1 MLYVGADKAYLIDR
15 KFCCRSVDHGVYA
28 LALGTA
34 GANVCLMNGGE
45 LARRWLTNDSRP
57 LFLYAAFAPPPPPP
71 PPPTGDE
78 RGSLLD
84 GEMITGGDGST
95 IYLIYDI
102 VQFCG
107 NYVGGRA
114 LPQRLEAVH
123 AAVDAYFRALGAV
136 GDDSTPFALKCKTFL
151 PKHLVHQHLAHIAK
165 LADGSYQYEDAAENL
180 RNQNDGLIFTPED
193 EPYLPSSNQLLL
205 KWKWPD
211 LNSIDFKVTHP
222 YFDRNTNNLQLQCGY
237 NGSDIT
243 IRSIALDEG
252 TRSWLEHHLPRH
264 PGGVGIVECVYDAN
278 LSCWLVKKFRP
289 DKNSGNYI
297 STVMSTLETV
307 IDNVTPQEICTACGS
322 SETYAPAAA
331 AAPVAAAASSL
342 PAAPLSSHAPMA
354 RALVSNHAA
363 PPPPPPQSLPVALRA
378 SMPSSAS
385 FSFAPQPPSP

>member
-28 LALGTA
+28 LAL
-34 GANVCLMNGGE
+34 
-45 LARRWLTNDSRP
+45 
-57 LFLYAAFAPPPPPP
+57 
-71 PPPTGDE
+71 GDE

-114 LPQRLEAVH
+114 LPQRLESVH

-222 YFDRNTNNLQLQCGY
+222 YFDRNTNNLLLQCGY

-278 LSCWLVKKFRP
+278 LSCWLIKKFRP

-307 IDNVTPQEICTACGS
+307 IDNVTPQEICKACGS
-322 SETYAPAAA
+322 SETYTPAAA
-331 AAPVAAAASSL
+331 AAPVAASSSSSSSSSS
-342 PAAPLSSHAPMA
+342 AAPLSSYAPSSRPVPA
-354 RALVSNHAA
+354 PRASLA
-363 PPPPPPQSLPVALRA
+363 PPPPPPQSLPVALRT

-385 FSFAPQPPSP
+385 SSFAPQPPSP